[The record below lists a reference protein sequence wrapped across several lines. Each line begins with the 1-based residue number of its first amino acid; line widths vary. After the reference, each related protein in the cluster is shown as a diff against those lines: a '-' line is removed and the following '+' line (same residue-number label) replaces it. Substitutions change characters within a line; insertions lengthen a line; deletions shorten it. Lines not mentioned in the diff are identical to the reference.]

1 MDDEELDF
9 DEIDKIISEMLSDSL
24 VVMALKKLKI
34 NHEDA
39 MKAMEDNIE
48 ENGLA
53 QGDEESLRG
62 ACTRYIQTYILEA
75 VAKKCFKKM
84 IDEAEL
90 PEDFDGISVDE
101 EKKNSYLDK
110 YMQALEDGDYEN
122 LKKLLLANPK
132 AIAYLMDNS
141 VFEKL
146 TPEQQQQL
154 KKYVLPRMKSVN
166 SALEEVSLEES
177 VEGKQNEEISEQDLT
192 NGEPISQPE
201 GQDFDNYTGDIDT
214 ENELEEDFDDIK
226 TNETSFIE
234 PANVYR
240 PYEVKNTEYFQM
252 HPEQQDATFVEAE
265 AGTDI
270 EIFAKSLMMLQ
281 KNSETKIVG
290 VFNGIPVDVSK
301 YNSVAEIQGVYN
313 EEIERGQDSS
323 VREKGEF
330 LEETRYYNQFLKTT
344 DGPSTKSEIEE
355 YNRSSNQ
362 YPSEEEVQFSNV
374 FEAKDGVDTKDFLE
388 AVKHMDQANNLHSG
402 KNYIK
407 AYGMLICS
415 SEFENAEELAKKI
428 QEIGKIQAYNKE
440 IEEHPEKHPNAKKQE
455 VFIHSKSYYQSKVVV
470 DRVATNEQ
478 VKAGNADA
486 RVIKASKT
494 ADPQS
499 FAEAA
504 RYFGARNHNILA
516 KGVRGEVLRPSEF
529 ETLEEMNTARKELVH
544 EAVKKQRQ
552 KIAEDEENGVE
563 YEEQSSLM
571 SEKDLSDIQKQRWKI
586 EHPDD
591 YEASLENDRREFA
604 FINKITIQTGMKLDD
619 IIADIED
626 FKSKG
631 FDVTVDLFGN
641 TLDTRMCEDVTE
653 IRGLVQDTI
662 SKGQQKQVREQRI
675 ERETDVFESDAVGV
689 DMEKIDS
696 VLAGLTEE
704 TLKTSNNGAEIES
717 VARKM
722 QEDGREL
729 GIIPQIEPEKDL
741 SQEDSS
747 RHDL

>member
-9 DEIDKIISEMLSDSL
+9 EEIENIINEMLSDSI
-24 VVMALKKLKI
+24 VIMALKKLKI
-34 NHEDA
+34 NHET
-39 MKAMEDNIE
+39 AMEMMKDNIE

-53 QGDEESLRG
+53 QGDEETLRG

-90 PEDFDGISVDE
+90 PEDFEGISVDE

-132 AIAYLMDNS
+132 AIAYLMEDS

-177 VEGKQNEEISEQDLT
+177 IEDEQTEKISEQDLT
-192 NGEPISQPE
+192 NDESISQPE
-201 GQDFDNYTGDIDT
+201 GQNFDNNTGNIDT
-214 ENELEEDFDDIK
+214 ENELETDFDYDK
-226 TNETSFIE
+226 TNETSTFIE

-270 EIFAKSLMMLQ
+270 EIFAESLMMLQ
-281 KNSETKIVG
+281 QNSETKIVG
-290 VFNGIPVDVSK
+290 VFKGIPVDVSK
-301 YNSVAEIQGVYN
+301 YNTVAEIQGVLN
-313 EEIERGQDSS
+313 EEMERGQDSS

-330 LEETRYYNQFLKTT
+330 LEEARYYNQFLKKT

-355 YNRSSNQ
+355 YNRSSSQ
-362 YPSEEEVQFSNV
+362 YPSEEEISYSNI
-374 FEAKDGVDTKDFLE
+374 FEAKEGVDTKDFLE
-388 AVKHMDQANNLHSG
+388 AVKHMDQADNLHGG

-428 QEIGKIQAYNKE
+428 QEIGKVQAYNKE

-455 VFIHSKSYYQSKVVV
+455 IFIHSKSYYQSKVVV

-478 VKAGNADA
+478 VKEGNPAA
-486 RVIKASKT
+486 KVIKASKT

-516 KGVRGEVLRPSEF
+516 KGVRGEVLRSSEF
-529 ETLEEMNTARKELVH
+529 ETLEE
-544 EAVKKQRQ
+544 
-552 KIAEDEENGVE
+552 
-563 YEEQSSLM
+563 QSLFM
-571 SEKDLSDIQKQRWKI
+571 SEKDLSYIQKQRWKI

-591 YEASLENDRREFA
+591 YEAGLENDRREFS
-604 FINKITIQTGMKLDD
+604 FVNKITIQTGMKLDD

-641 TLDTRMCEDVTE
+641 TLDTRMCQDVSE
-653 IRGLVQDTI
+653 IRGLVQSTI
-662 SKGQQKQVREQRI
+662 SKGQKTQVREQRI
-675 ERETDVFESDAVGV
+675 ERETDVFESDVVGV
-689 DMEKIDS
+689 DMEKNDS
-696 VLAGLTEE
+696 VLAALTEA
-704 TLKTSNNGAEIES
+704 TLEGSNNGTGIER

-722 QEDGREL
+722 QEDGIDL
-729 GIIPQIEPEKDL
+729 GIIPQIKLEKDL

-747 RHDL
+747 KGDLHPETEVDEGR